1 VTLTSCGSEYL
12 AAQRTTARK
21 IEAELVA
28 ELGETAF
35 TALHELLDALGHGE
49 ETRMR
54 TYMQRSSAD
63 VSSTDRDIEPTDHDH
78 Q

>member
-1 VTLTSCGSEYL
+1 MTLTFRGSEYL

-63 VSSTDRDIEPTDHDH
+63 VSSIDRDMEPTDHDH